1 MKKNGRSI
9 LSTIIITMLASLA
22 AGFSFVNIV
31 SIKLMERHVA
41 KAGAIT
47 AAEAGKRL
55 GNAKAMVAVLSL
67 FAIVVSITL
76 LAVYI
81 KKRIINPIKACDI
94 EINNIAAYNL
104 QTDES
109 FKEVEALTGRTDE
122 IGSMARCLV
131 TMHGNFIDMAKK
143 IALSSTALQGSSEQL
158 AEKTISVNESTGEI
172 NKAMEKVSTVATE
185 QANETSKGADIVEA
199 MSDRINTTISDTAAL
214 HEASIKIKDV
224 KDEGISVINELI
236 SKTAE
241 TNKAVVLVKDALS
254 QNNEQVK
261 KIEEASKAI
270 NDIASQTNL
279 LSLNASIEAARAG
292 EAGRGFSVVAGEIGS
307 LADETNRLTS
317 EISSIIE
324 ELLVKTQEAAENMV
338 SMETSFQAQEQ
349 SVSFTKEKFTEIE
362 TSVRDIN
369 DNVEKLSESSKQM
382 EGSRD
387 SLKNMIG
394 ELSAKAQDNAAAAE
408 EVMAAVESNSESIDN
423 ITGVSEELAALA
435 IELNNEA
442 QKFRF

>member
-1 MKKNGRSI
+1 MKKSRRSI
-9 LSTIIITMLASLA
+9 LRTIVITMLVSLTV
-22 AGFSFVNIV
+22 GFAFVDMV
-31 SIKLMERHVA
+31 AIKLMERHVA
-41 KAGAIT
+41 RAGSLT
-47 AAEAGKRL
+47 AAETNARL
-55 GNAKAMVAVLSL
+55 VNAKAMVIVLSL
-67 FAIVVSITL
+67 FATAVTIIL
-76 LAVYI
+76 LYLYI
-81 KKRIINPIKACDI
+81 KKSIIKPIKACDTQI
-94 EINNIAAYNL
+94 TNISEYNL
-104 QTDES
+104 STDEN
-109 FKEVEALTGRTDE
+109 FRYVETISSRNDE
-122 IGSMARCLV
+122 IGNMARCLL
-131 TMHGNFIDMAKK
+131 TMHENLIGMAKK
-143 IALSSTALQGSSEQL
+143 IAMSSNALQGSSEQL
-158 AEKTISVNESTGEI
+158 AEKTIAVNESSAEI

-185 QANETSKGADIVEA
+185 QANETSKGTDIVEA

-214 HEASIKIKDV
+214 HDTSVKIKEV
-224 KDEGISVINELI
+224 KDDGIKVINELI
-236 SKTAE
+236 KKTAE
-241 TNKAVVLVKDALS
+241 TNKAVTLVKDALT

-261 KIEEASKAI
+261 KIEDASKAI
-270 NDIASQTNL
+270 NDISSQTNL

-307 LADETNRLTS
+307 LAEETNRLTS

-324 ELLVKTQEAAENMV
+324 ELLQKTQEAADNMAG
-338 SMETSFQAQEQ
+338 METSFQAQEQ
-349 SVSFTKEKFTEIE
+349 SVSYTKDKFTEIE
-362 TSVRDIN
+362 VSVGDIN
-369 DNVEKLSESSKQM
+369 DNVDRLSASSKQM